1 MSSKPNDRP
10 AKPEPYRHLLGTND
24 IHILWALRILVGWY
38 NRDRSLSSH
47 VMNLLGIKKNAA
59 MRRAQWDESRVDAL
73 ELMYSRLAETLKLLE
88 PESKRIQLSPVLN
101 ANLEL
106 LSQHVPFS
114 PLERAILALAISLR
128 SNDALTVLS
137 SATIDITSL
146 PRTLASV
153 LGVKAQQVEIAIAP
167 GSQLRQSNLIEWS
180 TVHTLY
186 GCMKIS
192 RKAMLAFNRR
202 KFKHLDGLFS
212 TYLTKARPP
221 MLRPG
226 DYAHLRPGFNVLS
239 QLIDEAIQLKRE
251 GVNVLLYGAPG
262 TGKTELVRTIGKQLR
277 VPVFNVADRD
287 EDGHPLAPKDRL
299 DSAVTGQFLAGRSK
313 AIVCF
318 DEVEGIFNDGSE
330 LFGKLSTAESQ
341 KVSFNTLLER
351 NRAPMF
357 WIANSIRGIDS
368 AFARRFDLVIR
379 LDAPPRK
386 QRLHLLERKCGRQV
400 PHEQLERLARIDQIT
415 PALVTRAADVVRRVG
430 LKDAKQSGAL
440 LETVLDG
447 VLQAQRYRPLALALH
462 KSDTSDF
469 DPAFCNATGD
479 LGALAEALSRNPM
492 GRICLYGPP
501 GTGKTAF
508 GHWLAE
514 RIDRTHM
521 LRKMSDLQS
530 PFLGVMERNL
540 ADAFEQAKR
549 DDAVL
554 QIDEVDS
561 FLQDRRQAQRSWET
575 SQVNEFLTQLESFDG
590 VFIASTNL
598 MVSLDPAAMRRF
610 DYKLRMDYLRPDQAQ
625 AMLARLLARFE
636 LGNEAQAIA
645 QLKMQKLVPG
655 DFAVVARRHKLI
667 PFADAQ
673 AVADALCAEAA
684 MREPAKRAIG
694 FV

>member
-1 MSSKPNDRP
+1 MSSKPKDHP
-10 AKPEPYRHLLGTND
+10 AKPEPYQHLLGTND
-24 IHILWALRILVGWY
+24 IHILWALRIIVGWHD
-38 NRDRSLSSH
+38 RDRSLPSH
-47 VMNLLGIKKNAA
+47 LMNLLGIKKTAA
-59 MRRAQWDESRVDAL
+59 MRRAQWDGSRTDAL
-73 ELMYSRLAETLKLLE
+73 ELLYSRLTETLKLLE
-88 PESKRIQLSPVLN
+88 PESKRIQLPPVLN

-114 PLERAILALAISLR
+114 PLDRAILALAISLH

-137 SATIDITSL
+137 CATIDITNL

-153 LGVKAQQVEIAIAP
+153 LGVKEQQVEIAIAP
-167 GSQLRQSNLIEWS
+167 ENQLRQSNLIDWA
-180 TVHTLY
+180 TDRRLY
-186 GCMKIS
+186 RCLGIN
-192 RKAMLAFNRR
+192 RKALLAFDRR
-202 KFKHLDGLFS
+202 KFKHLEGLFS

-226 DYAHLRPGFNVLS
+226 DYAHMRPGFNILS

-277 VPVFNVADRD
+277 VPVFNVVDRD
-287 EDGHPLAPKDRL
+287 EDGQVLAPKNRL
-299 DSAVTGQFLAGRSK
+299 ASAVTGQFLAGRSK

-357 WIANSIRGIDS
+357 WIANSIRGIDP

-400 PHEQLERLARIDQIT
+400 PYEQLERLARIDHIT
-415 PALVTRAADVVRRVG
+415 PALVARAADVVRRVG
-430 LKDAKQSGAL
+430 LKDAKQSGTL
-440 LETVLDG
+440 LETVLNG
-447 VLQAQRYRPLALALH
+447 VLQAQRHKPLALALH

-469 DPAFCNATGD
+469 DPAFCNSTGD
-479 LGALAEALSRNPM
+479 LGALAEALSRNPT

-598 MVSLDPAAMRRF
+598 MDNLDPAAIRRF
-610 DYKLRMDYLRPDQAQ
+610 DYKLRMGYLRPDQAQ
-625 AMLARLLARFE
+625 TMLARLLARFG
-636 LGNEAQAIA
+636 LGIDAQAIA
-645 QLKMQKLVPG
+645 RLKVQKLVPG
-655 DFAVVARRHKLI
+655 DFAVAARRHKLI
-667 PFADAQ
+667 PFTDAQ
-673 AVADALCAEAA
+673 AVVDALCAEAA